1 MPQKGNRLMAIQI
14 ARSNKSPVRRA
25 PGFIR
30 HLGFELDWEER
41 MMTAVATVV
50 ALMIVAAVAIL
61 IGMV

>member
-1 MPQKGNRLMAIQI
+1 MAIQI
-14 ARSNKSPVRRA
+14 ARNNKSPVRRA

-30 HLGFELDWEER
+30 HLGLELDWEER
-41 MMTAVATVV
+41 IMTATATVL